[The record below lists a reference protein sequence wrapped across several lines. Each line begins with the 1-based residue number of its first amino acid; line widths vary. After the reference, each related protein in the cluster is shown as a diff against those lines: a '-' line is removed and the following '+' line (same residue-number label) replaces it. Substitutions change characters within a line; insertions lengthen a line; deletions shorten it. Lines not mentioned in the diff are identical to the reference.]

1 MERTTDT
8 IAAVATPAGP
18 GAIGILRLSGPEA
31 VSAASAAFRAADG
44 RPLEAH
50 PPRRLI
56 YGDLLDREGAV
67 IDKVLATYTRGPA
80 SYTGE
85 DTAELHCHGAPMVL
99 SLGLE
104 SLFSHGARQARP
116 GEFTRRAFLNGRLD
130 LVQAEA
136 VGDLLEASSRE
147 GARHAAGQLSG
158 ALSRRI
164 GGIYSALVDV
174 MAHFHAVLDYPDE
187 DIDPFRESEL
197 EVVLSRQAA
206 QLRALLAT
214 CRPNAG
220 KSSLLNALLG
230 YERAIVTEIPGTTRD
245 TVEETV
251 TVGGTLLR
259 LIDTAGLRDTPDRV
273 EQMGVERSRAAMES
287 AELILVLWDSSS
299 PVTQEDGE
307 LLSQAMSLAP
317 TVLVRSKS
325 DLLSAPLPLLSLDP
339 MPPVVELSAR
349 TGQGLEELEQAI
361 RSALPRQTGEEAYG
375 ELLTNARQEEA
386 ASRALERLEGAQ
398 AGLSAGVTPDAL
410 LTDVEEALSALGEL
424 TGASVR
430 EDITDRIFQRFCVG
444 K

>member
-214 CRPNAG
+214 CRRGSQILPG
-220 KSSLLNALLG
+220 L
-230 YERAIVTEIPGTTRD
+230 RCAIVGRPP
-245 TVEETV
+245 
-251 TVGGTLLR
+251 
-259 LIDTAGLRDTPDRV
+259 AG
-273 EQMGVERSRAAMES
+273 
-287 AELILVLWDSSS
+287 
-299 PVTQEDGE
+299 
-307 LLSQAMSLAP
+307 
-317 TVLVRSKS
+317 
-325 DLLSAPLPLLSLDP
+325 
-339 MPPVVELSAR
+339 
-349 TGQGLEELEQAI
+349 
-361 RSALPRQTGEEAYG
+361 
-375 ELLTNARQEEA
+375 
-386 ASRALERLEGAQ
+386 
-398 AGLSAGVTPDAL
+398 
-410 LTDVEEALSALGEL
+410 
-424 TGASVR
+424 
-430 EDITDRIFQRFCVG
+430 
-444 K
+444 